1 MRNHALSSL
10 SAIKSILI
18 NHSARIFKGA
28 KAWLATPP
36 ENRFTFY
43 FIPLLHP
50 ETRLLAQT
58 WLMASS
64 PSSRSAPR
72 PILLASKQVLE
83 ERILAA
89 FDDINPQPVVPT
101 LSDKLDEAA

>member
-10 SAIKSILI
+10 TAIKSILI

-28 KAWLATPP
+28 KVWLATALK
-36 ENRFTFY
+36 
-43 FIPLLHP
+43 PLH
-50 ETRLLAQT
+50 LLLRPASSSRDTAPGST

-72 PILLASKQVLE
+72 PILLASKQVLDD
-83 ERILAA
+83 RILAA